1 MARKVF
7 ISFLGI
13 TDYRPVYYTDWEDNQ
28 RITDHQTKFIQE
40 ALVTKLCQSSGSEKR
55 TGFGP
60 DDCIMVFRTKESNDK
75 NWKDRKAEDGS
86 PKKDED
92 GNAILGLETTL
103 KSMPNLICKINPEI
117 DPSVDTYII
126 KEGFDEEQ
134 MWDIFN
140 CVFEKLGPEDEIY
153 FDVTHAFRTIPLFAT
168 ALFNYARFLKNTK
181 VKGVYYGAFEKLGK
195 EAELKKRPREEQK
208 QFEAPIVDLTNLVR
222 LQEINSAAAGFRD
235 FGSLSSFSNLIH
247 KSGIPEIDK
256 AVSDIA
262 KALTDLDGYIQT
274 SQIDMIY
281 EGEYMRT
288 INERINDF
296 RNSPNT
302 NEAQCKLLEEIQRTL
317 TGSGFTPEKSD
328 RNIEAAIKWARKH
341 QMIQQAFTMAQEYL
355 ITRVYYLL
363 ENQNLRENLLNEI
376 LERKSVNEDKEEFEI
391 RHVINTIIKN
401 AHKYRYVKGRKES
414 KVNSEIGKIL
424 IGIYP
429 VIKKLGRPYEELSNL
444 RNELNHAGTTT
455 YWHNKD
461 YGYYERE
468 FDNCWENCHSILDEM

>member
-7 ISFLGI
+7 ISVLGI
-13 TDYRPVYYTDWEDNQ
+13 HNYTPVYYKGWDDNQ
-28 RITDHQTKFIQE
+28 RVTDHRTKFIQE
-40 ALVTKLCQSSGSEKR
+40 ALVTKLCQNYGSEER
-55 TGFGP
+55 PGFGP
-60 DDCIMVFRTKESNDK
+60 DDCIMVFRTKDSNNI
-75 NWKDRKAEDGS
+75 NWKDPKAEDGS

-92 GNAILGLETTL
+92 GNAILGLETIL
-103 KSMPNLICKINPEI
+103 KSMPNLICKINPEK
-117 DPSVDTYII
+117 DPSVDSYII

-140 CVFEKLGPEDEIY
+140 CIFEKLEPEDEIY

-168 ALFNYARFLKNTK
+168 ALFNYARFLKYTK
-181 VKGVYYGAFEKLGK
+181 VAGIYYGAFEALSSLYKG
-195 EAELKKRPREEQK
+195 EELKKMDPELL
-208 QFEAPIVDLTNLVR
+208 EAPIVDLTNLVR

-256 AVSDIA
+256 AVSHIA

-288 INERINDF
+288 INERIIDF

-363 ENQNLRENLLNEI
+363 ENQNLREDLLNEI
-376 LERKSVNEDKEEFEI
+376 LERKSVTEDKEEFEI
-391 RHVINTIIKN
+391 RHEINTIIKN
-401 AHKYRYVKGRKES
+401 AHKYRYVKGCRKS

-455 YWHNKD
+455 YWYKD

-468 FDNCWENCHSILDEM
+468 FDKCWDNCHSILDEM